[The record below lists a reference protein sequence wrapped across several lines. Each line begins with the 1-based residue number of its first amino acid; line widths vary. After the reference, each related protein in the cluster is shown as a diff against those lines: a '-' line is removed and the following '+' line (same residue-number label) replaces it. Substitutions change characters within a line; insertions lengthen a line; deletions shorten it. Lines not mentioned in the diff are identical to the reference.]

1 MGTLAN
7 SEDLDEMSHNVR
19 TKSIF
24 REIKTFI
31 FKIMTFKPS
40 IYSLD
45 HLEFILCSFMEIS
58 INLKSVIIIMVVS
71 LFIILLISVTFDI
84 PETSNWVKGNS
95 GMFGYYRVNYDPDN
109 WNRLIAQLNKKDH
122 TVST

>member
-1 MGTLAN
+1 M
-7 SEDLDEMSHNVR
+7 
-19 TKSIF
+19 
-24 REIKTFI
+24 EII
-31 FKIMTFKPS
+31 ACDPS
-40 IYSLD
+40 IYIMD
-45 HLEFILCSFMEIS
+45 HLDFILCSFMEIS
-58 INLKSVIIIMVVS
+58 IDLKSVIITMVVS
-71 LFIILLISVTFDI
+71 LFGILFISVTFDI